1 MAAGGH
7 RRLAVAIAPGRRGE
21 GSDAAT
27 DHPEVRDSPAGSHAD
42 GVTELDALFA
52 TARSGDAMAFAS
64 WAGQVERP
72 VRSSLSR
79 FARAVD
85 LEVVVQ
91 ETLLR
96 MWLLATRSGKELTGD
111 HASLRM
117 ALAVA
122 RNVAREEVRR
132 SRHGS
137 LVPIEECESDPEMV
151 VPPPAGHDPG
161 LAQAIRDCIGGI
173 RGRPKAALEL
183 RIHEG
188 HERPDRELAEQLGLK
203 LNTFLQHIVRARRSL
218 ADCLRRKGVDLAGVS
233 S

>member
-1 MAAGGH
+1 
-7 RRLAVAIAPGRRGE
+7 
-21 GSDAAT
+21 
-27 DHPEVRDSPAGSHAD
+27 
-42 GVTELDALFA
+42 VTELDALFA
-52 TARSGDAMAFAS
+52 TARSGDTMAFAA
-64 WAGQVERP
+64 WAGRIERP

-96 MWLLATRSGKELTGD
+96 MWLLATRSGRELTGE

-122 RNVAREEVRR
+122 RNVAREELRR
-132 SRHGS
+132 AKLGS
-137 LVPIEECESDPEMV
+137 LVPLEDCESEPELV
-151 VPPPAGHDPG
+151 VPPQAGPDPG
-161 LAQAIRDCIGGI
+161 LAHAIRDCIARI
-173 RGRPKAALEL
+173 RGRPRAALEL

-188 HERPDRELAEQLGLK
+188 HERPDRELAQQLGLK